1 MEDYIPK
8 AKTINLTETPASDT
22 YKQGKGYN
30 SPASAEPQTD
40 KVTSKVGSGKDFD
53 ALVQT
58 LKMAVERGDIDKENV
73 HRLAHGLG
81 IKPDSLASMIGAGNK
96 ETIQAEDQDESPE
109 TEVAPPDVQ
118 KDFKDFK
125 SEIQAA
131 TSVTEA
137 TAFTSADRSKLVQ
150 NMRKTGASSAEINAE
165 VKRRMTLSRASGGKT
180 SAVAAGQVE
189 AQTTGAMIQDPIIA
203 ARVRRL
209 RAAAMKAG
217 HKRK

>member
-1 MEDYIPK
+1 MEDYIPQP
-8 AKTINLTETPASDT
+8 KTIQVTPAAQT

-30 SPASAEPQTD
+30 QPASADPQMD
-40 KVTSKVGSGKDFD
+40 KVTSKVGTGKDYD

-81 IKPDSLASMIGAGNK
+81 IKPDTLASMIGAGNK

-118 KDFKDFK
+118 KDFKDFRD
-125 SEIQAA
+125 EISAA

-137 TAFTSADRSKLVQ
+137 TLSPAQRTAIRKSLQ
-150 NMRKTGASSAEINAE
+150 KTGASASEINAE
-165 VKRRMTLSRASGGKT
+165 LRRHSTLARSSGSAS
-180 SAVAAGQVE
+180 SAAAAGRQE
-189 AQTTGAMIQDPIIA
+189 ASNYQSAINDPVIA
-203 ARVRRL
+203 RRVRALRTAAL
-209 RAAAMKAG
+209 RAGK
-217 HKRK
+217 KK

>member
-1 MEDYIPK
+1 MEDYIPQP
-8 AKTINLTETPASDT
+8 KTIQITPAAQT
-22 YKQGKGYN
+22 QKQGKGYN
-30 SPASAEPQTD
+30 GPASADPQTD
-40 KVTSKVGSGKDFD
+40 KVTSKVGTGKDYD

-81 IKPDSLASMIGAGNK
+81 IKPDTLANMIGAGNK

-125 SEIQAA
+125 AEIQAA

-137 TAFTSADRSKLVQ
+137 TLSPSQTTAIIKSMKRTRASQSEIKAELNRQKILARSSGSSTSAAAAGKEEAT
-150 NMRKTGASSAEINAE
+150 KYINAINDP
-165 VKRRMTLSRASGGKT
+165 V
-180 SAVAAGQVE
+180 VA
-189 AQTTGAMIQDPIIA
+189 
-203 ARVRRL
+203 RRL
-209 RAAAMKAG
+209 AALRTAAMRSGK
-217 HKRK
+217 KR